1 MSSRK
6 LKSYT
11 SPKSPAKS
19 PSPVSL
25 KDISLKEEKQI
36 ENVFELIDKLNPDMQ
51 YEVFNKLLSYNPSN
65 AKNLSKVSKQF
76 AETYSYTRRL
86 SKIKSKSPEKSP
98 VKNLSK
104 QITSVSA
111 VIGDLKLKKIQEYLP
126 VKNELDKIFSSKHL
140 PNNLYDEAADN
151 FMFDTLEEVKEQY
164 NLTDKQFET
173 KKQEYNEMWNFL
185 ASNLEYDFGEV
196 NSSGKITKYDRL
208 KSNQTKIK
216 KFMKEIKEFDHGK
229 DMDKVENY
237 LKLNENSTYA
247 EYTKTVKELPISA
260 KAVVGI

>member
-6 LKSYT
+6 LKIYN
-11 SPKSPAKS
+11 SPKGQGPSKLKTSSPIS
-19 PSPVSL
+19 IE
-25 KDISLKEEKQI
+25 DIEVDKKI
-36 ENVFELIDKLNPDMQ
+36 ESVFELIDKLPNDLQ
-51 YEVFNKLLSYNPSN
+51 RKLFTDISSLNPSN
-65 AKNLSKVSKQF
+65 ASNRNLPLLNNEF

-111 VIGDLKLKKIQEYLP
+111 ILGDLKLKKIQEYLP

-140 PNNLYDEAADN
+140 PNDLYDEAADN

-185 ASNLEYDFGEV
+185 ASNLEYEYDFGEV
-196 NSSGKITKYDRL
+196 TKYDRL
-208 KSNQTKIK
+208 KSDQKKIK

-247 EYTKTVKELPISA
+247 EYIKSVKELPISA

>member
-1 MSSRK
+1 M
-6 LKSYT
+6 
-11 SPKSPAKS
+11 
-19 PSPVSL
+19 
-25 KDISLKEEKQI
+25 
-36 ENVFELIDKLNPDMQ
+36 
-51 YEVFNKLLSYNPSN
+51 
-65 AKNLSKVSKQF
+65 
-76 AETYSYTRRL
+76 
-86 SKIKSKSPEKSP
+86 
-98 VKNLSK
+98 
-104 QITSVSA
+104 
-111 VIGDLKLKKIQEYLP
+111 
-126 VKNELDKIFSSKHL
+126 
-140 PNNLYDEAADN
+140 PNDLYDEAADN

-208 KSNQTKIK
+208 KSNQKKIK

-247 EYTKTVKELPISA
+247 EYTKSVKELPISA